1 MKTGTRINIFRDV
14 NPMLTLETLAIL
26 ASGNMPEEIA
36 KVHLNTRQYDA
47 FIEFKAMK
55 YPKRMIIQTSDRR
68 DIKQIKSMLEH
79 IDSVYHTYFE
89 NGMMIYYRLD
99 TEKCLQ
105 EFFDSHAY

>member
-1 MKTGTRINIFRDV
+1 MKTISKINIFKDV
-14 NPMLTLETLAIL
+14 SPMLTLETLAIL

-36 KVHLNTRQYDA
+36 KAHLTNRQYDA

-55 YPKRMIIQTSDRR
+55 YPKRMILFPSDRR

-79 IDSVYHTYFE
+79 IDSVYHTYYE

-99 TEKCLQ
+99 TEKCLE
-105 EFFDSHAY
+105 EFFNSHAY